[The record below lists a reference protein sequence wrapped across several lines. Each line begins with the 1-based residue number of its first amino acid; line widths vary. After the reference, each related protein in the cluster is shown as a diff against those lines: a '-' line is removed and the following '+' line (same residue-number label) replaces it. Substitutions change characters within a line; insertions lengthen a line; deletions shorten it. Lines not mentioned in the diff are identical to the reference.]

1 MMIIIIM
8 MINVYVQHL
17 PSAFFAYLERRRN
30 CCKLFLNFKNVFSP
44 ANLARSPLKV
54 KEISTLVH
62 GQSFPW
68 GMNMNLWIFNL
79 VYSAVYGINRI
90 SEPDLKAVSFAEKI
104 AGQKLNGSLI
114 REIDVDSESSCQL
127 ECVNEER
134 CQSYNFGT
142 QKGDSGKFKCQLS
155 DSDRFVGFA
164 NFTEVE
170 NFIYRGIKVC

>member
-1 MMIIIIM
+1 MFIY
-8 MINVYVQHL
+8 N
-17 PSAFFAYLERRRN
+17 PSQVHSSLIQ
-30 CCKLFLNFKNVFSP
+30 S
-44 ANLARSPLKV
+44 V
-54 KEISTLVH
+54 KEIVASYFFTLRMYLH
-62 GQSFPW
+62 LLTQLGRRSKSKKFPHQFRQSFPW

-79 VYSAVYGINRI
+79 VCSAVYGINRI

-114 REIDVDSESSCQL
+114 KEIDVDSESSCQL
-127 ECVNEER
+127 QCVDEER
-134 CQSYNFGT
+134 CQSFNFGT